1 MTVSLNAMTGRVT
14 KRAGRSARVGR
25 EISRN
30 FQNGRKQL
38 RKRQM
43 FERYKYVY
51 TVFMGKYHKILCV
64 TLIQCADLV

>member
-51 TVFMGKYHKILCV
+51 IYGGNITKSYVSR
-64 TLIQCADLV
+64 